1 VASHAEKVRLR
12 RPDFTEKPDCQ
23 PVRFRFSNQ
32 KMTRLTNGA
41 QDHFSPQWSLDGK
54 QIYWIRG
61 SVDAGK
67 RAAIEFRADANGSN
81 ARAILPQIAGVTK
94 IQLLP
99 KIADWGRYRKL
110 SIEPLA
116 GKDK

>member
-1 VASHAEKVRLR
+1 VNLFAFDLQTK
-12 RPDFTEKPDCQ
+12 
-23 PVRFRFSNQ
+23 
-32 KMTRLTNGA
+32 KMTRLTNNT
-41 QDHFSPQWSLDGK
+41 QDDFSPQWSPGGK
-54 QIYWIRG
+54 QILWIRG

-67 RAAIEFRADANGSN
+67 AGTNRIWRADADGSN
-81 ARAILPQIAGVTK
+81 ARAVLPQIAGVTK